1 MRSPLNPPLMAA
13 MICILQLG
21 LSFAAEPSQA
31 QTRKPTAREIASIR
45 DCVTRNKDDLDE
57 GERRCLFNLVAEPCI
72 GNPSAAADKAMEVD
86 CYRIEDSIWDGLLN
100 DNYKGLLETLD
111 DEQTAKARAM
121 QHAWVGLPRY
131 HVRVLS
137 RQNPG
142 LDGDHH
148 ARRLCDARVGTT
160 GDAAYVLQ
168 SIVSADEAADV
179 WLESAMRCT
188 GKASMKPCV
197 NLY

>member
-121 QHAWVGLPRY
+121 QHAWVAYRDTTCEFY
-131 HVRVLS
+131 HDKIQGSMAITMHAACVTRES
-137 RQNPG
+137 
-142 LDGDHH
+142 
-148 ARRLCDARVGTT
+148 ARR
-160 GDAAYVLQ
+160 
-168 SIVSADEAADV
+168 
-179 WLESAMRCT
+179 AMLLMFFNR
-188 GKASMKPCV
+188 
-197 NLY
+197 L